1 MPSKK
6 RPGVVGVYV
15 ELPEEQDRRL
25 RALAE
30 RLGLGGITD
39 HIRMAIDRHLA
50 NPPALAVPPL
60 SPVTVHQPPA
70 KARASRTRSRGG
82 GP

>member
-25 RALAE
+25 RELAA

-50 NPPALAVPPL
+50 HPPTLTVPPL
-60 SPVTVHQPPA
+60 PPVRIDSAA
-70 KARASRTRSRGG
+70 KEGARHRRTRSGG
-82 GP
+82 R